1 MSFCVGRTN
10 DLYYKI
16 QLYINTT
23 IEIKYFTRLIFL
35 SIFHRHE
42 CFDWK
47 SFNPNTP
54 SGSNSIGTYILH
66 QVKINNNKSLV
77 NYILLSK
84 PVQPRI
90 SMEGL
95 EDVRTGGFSSKHLPS
110 PPRYWKYQRCPC
122 PRPSKIR
129 ASNRD
134 RQRKRSLWSWVEQDA
149 ELGEDPASDQ
159 SVKIFR
165 KW

>member
-1 MSFCVGRTN
+1 MSFCVGRTI

-23 IEIKYFTRLIFL
+23 IEIKYFTRLTFL

-84 PVQPRI
+84 PVLPRI

-95 EDVRTGGFSSKHLPS
+95 EDVNTGGFSSKHLPS
-110 PPRYWKYQRCPC
+110 PPQQRKYQHCLWPW
-122 PRPSKIR
+122 PSGIR
-129 ASNRD
+129 ASSRD
-134 RQRKRSLWSWVEQDA
+134 RERKRSLWSWMEQDA
-149 ELGEDPASDQ
+149 ELGEDPTSDQ
-159 SVKIFR
+159 SVKVSR
-165 KW
+165 